1 MLFLFFKKR
10 LSVIW
15 GLFFILPLSLA
26 AQKDTTLLNEV
37 VVAAPLIPSSL
48 LMAPTAISVVNAA
61 SIQPATTQL
70 SLKEYLGQVPGLFAQ
85 NQFNYNQDLRIAIRG
100 FGARAAFGIRGVQ
113 IIIDGIPETTP
124 DGQGQLD
131 NLPLGLINKIEVLR
145 GPSGALYGN
154 AAGGV
159 LLINTI
165 DSLVGQKIVLRATGG
180 AFGLASR
187 QVTLGLN
194 KGRFS
199 SVLFYNHT
207 QSDGYR
213 EQSSF
218 KQEQFNA
225 KLAFSPSKNH
235 LLKWQ
240 FNLTDSPF
248 AQDPGSLNL
257 ETAQENPRA
266 ARDANLTY
274 KTSEKINHL
283 KTGLSHSFTKELSS
297 EKEWRLNSY
306 VFGAKRDFLGSL
318 PFRGGGVSAFARN
331 YYGFGSQ
338 AQISGR
344 SKTIFGMGHAA
355 QTDLRSRYENL
366 QGQLGPL
373 TERQKEFYENTHGFL
388 SNKTPFGKL
397 SLTSSLR
404 YDHIKMGLKDL
415 GLFKNYNAWSPSV
428 SIGYSLKA
436 NQFINF
442 QYAQSFET
450 PTLSEAANAPD
461 GSLGFNAELKPTV
474 AQSYEV
480 IYRGKKNLKQGFL
493 RWELTG
499 FTSQSSQELLP
510 YELAAYPQRQFYK
523 NMGKTIRKGVE
534 TQLSYKRSRF
544 ELSSSYTFAHYTFQK
559 GGALDAAISGNKI
572 PGIPDHHWNTSMS
585 LGLGKNSHINLQY
598 AYVGRM
604 LANNSNS
611 VAVASYGLAHMNAH
625 RDFVNPWGK
634 IRLFGGV
641 QNLGNISY
649 FDNIRINAFGGR
661 FYEAAPTRN
670 VYIGLEISI

>member
-48 LMAPTAISVVNAA
+48 LMAPTAISVINAV

-70 SLKEYLGQVPGLFAQ
+70 SLKEYLGQIPGLFAQ

-165 DSLVGQKIVLRATGG
+165 DSLVGQKVILRATGG

-187 QVTLGLN
+187 QAILGLQ
-194 KGRFS
+194 KEKFS
-199 SVLFYNHT
+199 SVIFYNHT
-207 QSDGYR
+207 QSRGYR
-213 EQSSF
+213 DQSSF

-225 KLAFSPSKNH
+225 KLAYRLSKNQQ
-235 LLKWQ
+235 LRWQ
-240 FNLTDSPF
+240 FNLTDSPY
-248 AQDPGSLNL
+248 AQDPGSLTL
-257 ETAQENPRA
+257 EAAQKNPRA
-266 ARDANLTY
+266 GRDANIQY

-283 KTGLSHSFTKELSS
+283 KTGLSHSYTKELLPG
-297 EKEWRLNSY
+297 KEWQLNSY
-306 VFGAKRDFLGSL
+306 VFGAKRDFKGSL
-318 PFRGGGVSAFARN
+318 PFRDGGVSAFART

-338 AQISGR
+338 AQIDNH
-344 SKTIFGMGHAA
+344 SKTVFGLGHAV
-355 QTDLRSRYENL
+355 QLDLRSRYENL

-373 TERQKEFYENTHGFL
+373 TERQKESYENTHGFL
-388 SNKTPFGKL
+388 SNKTPFGKF
-397 SLTSSLR
+397 SLASSLR

-428 SIGYSLKA
+428 SLGYSLKA

-461 GSLGFNAELKPTV
+461 GSLGFNTELKPTI
-474 AQSYEV
+474 AKSYEV
-480 IYRGKKNLKQGFL
+480 IYRGKKNLQQGFL
-493 RWELTG
+493 RWELAG
-499 FTSQSSQELLP
+499 FISQSSQELLP
-510 YELAAYPQRQFYK
+510 YELAIYPQRQFYK
-523 NMGKTIRKGVE
+523 NMGRTLRKGVE
-534 TQLSYKRSRF
+534 TQLSFVSSSF
-544 ELSSSYTFAHYTFQK
+544 ELSSAYTFAHYTFQK
-559 GGALDAAISGNKI
+559 GGDLDAALSGNKI
-572 PGIPDHHWNTSMS
+572 PGIPDHHWNSNVS
-585 LGLGKNSHINLQY
+585 LGLGENSRISLQY
-598 AYVGRM
+598 AYIGRM

-611 VAVASYGLAHMNAH
+611 VAVASYGLAHMNAYKN
-625 RDFVNPWGK
+625 FVNAWGN
-634 IRLFGGV
+634 IRLFGGI
-641 QNLGNISY
+641 QNLGNTSY

-670 VYIGLEISI
+670 FYIGLEVSM